1 MKIVICFKLSLNPDR
16 IIEKDYENF
25 SFGADLAYAGSELG
39 CFDASSL
46 EYGLKLKEQ
55 AAVQG
60 AEVSCTALTVSNA
73 LPKSFSENLFA
84 VGYDEVLSI
93 PLENRE
99 FSPRS
104 IAKLLAEEIK
114 ALGADLVLTG
124 KEASLAETGAV
135 PYYLSAFLGVPLLE
149 DAESLV
155 LEENT
160 LKAILQ
166 RPTGTFKKEVML
178 PLVCSIGN
186 SPEVLRYATLKARM
200 KCRGKAAVSRPV
212 PTVQSAEIGTFQK
225 PKIGRNCKML
235 SADSQTLYK
244 DVLHLLTQV
253 EKTEQNQ
260 AISEDSALKRAVTE
274 RSLYCKISGSYEVES
289 TALQEVMKAHSAHSL
304 YLFADTAAG
313 RKAALQLAES
323 NAFPLFFGA
332 EITALEENSVT
343 VQKRVCASNLEW
355 QNVLPLP
362 AILTLPEADIKLY
375 PFQHSIELSAN
386 KKPDYIKAETFLAPA
401 AQTNLS
407 SAALVVAAGAG
418 MGTKENCD
426 MARELA
432 KALKGAFGL
441 TRPAALNAWGAQ
453 AEIIGQSGTLT
464 SPNCCLVLGAA
475 GAGAFA
481 LGIEKAKTIIAVNTD
496 ESALIFKNA
505 DYGILLDA
513 KTFTERL
520 LKTLR
525 EENAC

>member
-1 MKIVICFKLSLNPDR
+1 MKIVTCFKLSLNPDR

-25 SFGADLAYAGSELG
+25 SLGLDLAYAGSELG

-99 FSPRS
+99 FSPRN

-114 ALGADLVLTG
+114 TLDADLVLTG

-135 PYYLSAFLGVPLLE
+135 PYYLSAFLGLPLLE
-149 DAESLV
+149 DAESLE

-166 RPTGTFKKEVML
+166 RPTGTFEREATL

-212 PTVQSAEIGTFQK
+212 PSIQQQEIGTFQK
-225 PKIGRNCKML
+225 PKTGRNCKML
-235 SADSQTLYK
+235 SCDSKTLYK
-244 DVLHLLTQV
+244 DVLELLKQTEKV
-253 EKTEQNQ
+253 EQKP
-260 AISEDSALKRAVTE
+260 VTSIDNTLQTTVVE
-274 RSLYCKISGSYEVES
+274 RSLYCKTSGSYEVANA
-289 TALQEVMKAHSAHSL
+289 ALQEAIEAENSCSL
-304 YLFADTAAG
+304 YLFSDTAAG

-323 NAFPLFFGA
+323 KALPLFFGA
-332 EITALEENSVT
+332 EITALEENTVT

-355 QNVLPLP
+355 QKALPLP
-362 AILTLPEADIKLY
+362 AVLTLPEADIKSY
-375 PFQHSIELSAN
+375 HFKHTIELSASE
-386 KKPDYIKAETFLAPA
+386 KPDYIKTENFLAPVA
-401 AQTNLS
+401 ETNLS
-407 SAALVVAAGAG
+407 SAALVIAAGVG

-426 MARELA
+426 TARELA
-432 KALKGAFGL
+432 KVLNGAFGL
-441 TRPAALNAWGAQ
+441 TRPAALNAWGTQ

-481 LGIEKAKTIIAVNTD
+481 VGIEKAKTIIAVNTD
-496 ESALIFKNA
+496 ENALIFKNA

-513 KTFTERL
+513 KTFTEEL
-520 LKTLR
+520 LQTIK